1 MSMLALKEWA
11 IICRALE
18 EGKQSILLRKGG
30 VLEYKKGFEISQKIF
45 LLYPTFEHQSKEYLQ
60 PNYLENFE
68 LLVEAKD
75 SITNNDKLNTIRI
88 LASIEEIHEF
98 CDETTL
104 SKLEKYHIWNERYV
118 QSRMNYNPKKPMNA
132 LFLRVYKL
140 PKPISIDVKPEWA
153 GCKSW
158 IEIELSKRYGD
169 LYGNIKE
176 LLNECEPVIDK
187 DDFQKIYNDFTEIWN

>member
-1 MSMLALKEWA
+1 MLALKEWA

-68 LLVEAKD
+68 LLVEGKD

>member
-1 MSMLALKEWA
+1 MLALKEWA

-68 LLVEAKD
+68 LLVEGKD

-169 LYGNIKE
+169 SYGNIKE